1 MFCPL
6 PRLPAAAL
14 AATLAALPAAASS
27 DDAWAAFRTEV
38 DAACRAL
45 LTQPGEPQV
54 EVEPFGSQSYGV
66 ALITL
71 ALPEG
76 GSERYAC
83 ILDKQSR
90 AAELAGPFPEPQAA
104 EATEGSN

>member
-1 MFCPL
+1 MFRPL
-6 PRLPAAAL
+6 PRLSAAAL
-14 AATLAALPAAASS
+14 AMLIALPAAASS

-38 DAACRAL
+38 EAACRAL

-83 ILDKQSR
+83 IFDKQSR
-90 AAELAGPFPEPQAA
+90 AAELAGPFPEPTAG
-104 EATEGSN
+104 TEGSN